1 MMMQTM
7 TKPNLTFE
15 LNKENYFSLE
25 ANQHYMSV
33 SQFKDFA
40 PAFGGCEA
48 RALAKVKGEY
58 IPKEIKAFV
67 EGHYVH
73 SWNEG
78 TLDKFKEDNPDI
90 YSSRGPTSGQ
100 LKSEFQRCN
109 KMIEILEGDPL
120 VMKALQGQKEV
131 LFTAELFGIQWKV
144 MIDSY
149 NPDMGIFTDLKTLKD
164 MDSRYWNKDSQCFEN
179 FLEHYGY
186 ILQLSVYAEV
196 ERIASKKD
204 EWLLPH
210 MVVITKQDPPDHDII
225 YFDHEAIQQQ
235 LNIVGNHIERV
246 KVVKSGEVDPVK
258 CGSCDYCR
266 LTKKVKRPK
275 HYAEF
280 NLY

>member
-1 MMMQTM
+1 M
-7 TKPNLTFE
+7 E
-15 LNKENYFSLE
+15 LNKANYFSKE

-40 PAFGGCEA
+40 PAFGGCES

-58 IPKEIKAFV
+58 EQKSIQAFV

-78 TLDKFKEDNPDI
+78 TLDQFKEENPDI
-90 YSSRGPTSGQ
+90 YSSRGATSGQ

-109 KMIEILEGDPL
+109 RMIEILENDPK
-120 VMKALQGQKEV
+120 VMAALHGQKEIIM
-131 LFTAELFGIQWKV
+131 TAELFGIQWKV
-144 MIDSY
+144 MVDSY
-149 NPDMGIFTDLKTLKD
+149 NPDIGIFTDLKTLKD
-164 MDSRYWNKDSQCFEN
+164 MDSRYWNKDAQCFEN

-186 ILQLSVYAEV
+186 ILQMSVYAEV
-196 ERIASKKD
+196 ERKAMNRD

-210 MVVITKQDPPDHDII
+210 MVVITKQDPPDHEII

-235 LNIVGNHIERV
+235 LNIVSNHIERV
-246 KVVKSGEVDPVK
+246 KQVKNGEVQPIR
-258 CGSCDYCR
+258 CGTCDYCR
-266 LTKKVKRPK
+266 LTKKIHRIR
-275 HYAEF
+275 HYSEF